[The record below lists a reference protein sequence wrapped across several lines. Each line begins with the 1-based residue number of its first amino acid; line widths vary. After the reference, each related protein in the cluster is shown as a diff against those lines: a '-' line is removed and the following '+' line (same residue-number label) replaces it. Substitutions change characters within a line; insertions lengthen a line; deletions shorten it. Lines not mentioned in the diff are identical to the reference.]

1 MRGKDG
7 TTRQYNTMQCNVRH
21 NILSMLFVSFQCF
34 AQIFIHACIALHC
47 IALHC
52 VHSCMS
58 LHCIHACIAF
68 TLALHSRLHCVFGSS
83 VFMQKGACSGLL
95 CKCSNPTFCNP
106 RGEQIVYIYIFTC
119 FGMRTVMIAVIVII
133 TIAGSI
139 FSAAVA
145 AGPQH

>member
-1 MRGKDG
+1 MAPPG
-7 TTRQYNTMQCNVRH
+7 NTIQCNAMYG
-21 NILSMLFVSFQCF
+21 IIFCQCCLCLSSALHRFSFTLV
-34 AQIFIHACIALHC
+34 LHC
-47 IALHC
+47 IALRC
-52 VHSCMS
+52 IHSCMS

-119 FGMRTVMIAVIVII
+119 FGMRTVMIAVIVIN